1 MTSTKTSGP
10 GTTRPAIEGYS
21 IVLAGSFE
29 PKELVPGWFT
39 ENGLIDPHAA
49 EDLELEVI
57 LPDVC
62 QYKLSWLGVSV
73 DRNRLN
79 LNTNDEKRLRP
90 LRDLAYELLRVKS
103 EVALRGLGINGQ
115 AHFPADSEKAWHKI
129 GHTLAPKST
138 WSPILKD
145 PGLLTMTVQGQRD
158 DEREGFVNVKVE
170 PSVKIQHGIYIDVND
185 HYQLA
190 PDGEFASAADA
201 MRILED
207 SFEQATERRRTY
219 FSSVMRVASG
229 SARNDSKG
237 DT

>member
-1 MTSTKTSGP
+1 MTSTPTSGP
-10 GTTRPAIEGYS
+10 AVRPAIEGYS
-21 IVLAGSFE
+21 IVLVGSFE

-39 ENGLIDPHAA
+39 RNELIDPHAA
-49 EDLELEVI
+49 EDLDLEVI

-90 LRDLAYELLRVKS
+90 LRDLVYEFLRVKS
-103 EVALRGLGINGQ
+103 DVELSALGINGQ
-115 AHFPADSEKAWHKI
+115 GHFAANSEKAWHQI

-138 WSPILKD
+138 WSPILVN

-158 DEREGFVNVKVE
+158 DEREGYVNIKVE
-170 PSVKIQHGIYIDVND
+170 PSVKIQHGIYIEVND

-190 PDGEFASAADA
+190 SDGELASGADA
-201 MRILED
+201 MRIIED
-207 SFEQATERRRTY
+207 SFEEATERRRSY

-229 SARNDSKG
+229 PAKKRSKG
-237 DT
+237 DN